1 LTIDYTPLFN
11 FAKLIIKQRKMM
23 ISNSFK
29 TTSVIFVFS
38 LLIICSCSQNQ
49 SKNITMDKQ
58 KETICSDDCT
68 AKNKTEQMSC
78 KLTSPELQKRKETVI
93 ASLKQQILE
102 KKELQSGYAFRFS
115 GTDEVLDELTEFI
128 KTERE
133 CCDFFT
139 FAISVS
145 GDKSEAWLELTG
157 ADGVKDFI
165 RAELGF

>member
-1 LTIDYTPLFN
+1 
-11 FAKLIIKQRKMM
+11 MM

-29 TTSVIFVFS
+29 AVTISI
-38 LLIICSCSQNQ
+38 LLICGCSQNQ
-49 SKNITMDKQ
+49 SKRPTMNKQ
-58 KETICSDDCT
+58 KETICSDDCK

-78 KLTSPELQKRKETVI
+78 KLTSPELKKRKETVI

-115 GTDEVLDELTEFI
+115 GTDEVLDELTEII

-133 CCDFFT
+133 SCDVVT
-139 FAISVS
+139 FAISIS

-157 ADGVKDFI
+157 ADVVKDFI